1 MFTGRST
8 FPSTKG
14 KVTLVQ
20 AHHPRRKRSST
31 TRTAS
36 PRYVGCHTGS
46 SLVGLASGVTY
57 RGQEEAICRGAPSE
71 ELRKRRIGYL
81 SRSFK
86 VTHKAKA
93 AKTQSSLTTARG
105 CFDKAL
111 NYLGI
116 DLVKDLLIDT
126 RSLPNRD
133 ILRNVFR
140 MVLQHMAEF
149 DPKGLRREQRVK
161 AATITRY
168 ARVVMRDLCDC
179 DIDAQ
184 FLAPTIEE
192 WGEGYD
198 REGVALGEERR
209 ITKKAGITPTLLTDM
224 IRCWTPSTSR
234 SERSASEEQIREL
247 KFMGQVAAVT
257 LFSFVMRRSEGFSG
271 TERNTGVF
279 NGWIGFS
286 RDHAEWRDIEG
297 KVVTPNA
304 ESLKRLER
312 SGGFLLL
319 YPPITKTDQLGRIH
333 GDNPTPFP
341 VGPIRKRPKRF
352 LDVTKWMR
360 KLEERW
366 PVLTKGERRSRP
378 MFFSPIT
385 GEQISV
391 GRFDKWAMNAI
402 LQARTRAGASVTLAE
417 VKREYSLKSFRIG
430 GLNAYDECEVPLK
443 FRKRAGRWLRAE
455 SMESYLRLSSLKDFA
470 RYTEMQDHEDTSDK
484 TLSSDLPMFQE
495 ERENRIPG
503 MVVLQ
508 PTSSITFSQ
517 KDWETIRQQLEKL
530 ALTPAEG

>member
-1 MFTGRST
+1 M
-8 FPSTKG
+8 
-14 KVTLVQ
+14 
-20 AHHPRRKRSST
+20 
-31 TRTAS
+31 
-36 PRYVGCHTGS
+36 
-46 SLVGLASGVTY
+46 
-57 RGQEEAICRGAPSE
+57 
-71 ELRKRRIGYL
+71 
-81 SRSFK
+81 
-86 VTHKAKA
+86 
-93 AKTQSSLTTARG
+93 
-105 CFDKAL
+105 
-111 NYLGI
+111 
-116 DLVKDLLIDT
+116 
-126 RSLPNRD
+126 
-133 ILRNVFR
+133 
-140 MVLQHMAEF
+140 
-149 DPKGLRREQRVK
+149 
-161 AATITRY
+161 
-168 ARVVMRDLCDC
+168 
-179 DIDAQ
+179 
-184 FLAPTIEE
+184 
-192 WGEGYD
+192 GEGYD

-224 IRCWTPSTSR
+224 IRYWTPSTSR
-234 SERSASEEQIREL
+234 SDRSASEEQIKEL

-271 TERNTGVF
+271 TERNTGAF

-297 KVVTPNA
+297 KVVTPNT

-366 PVLTKGERRSRP
+366 PVLTKGERRS
-378 MFFSPIT
+378 
-385 GEQISV
+385 
-391 GRFDKWAMNAI
+391 
-402 LQARTRAGASVTLAE
+402 
-417 VKREYSLKSFRIG
+417 LKSFRIG
-430 GLNAYDECEVPLK
+430 GLNAYNECEVPLK

-455 SMESYLRLSSLKDFA
+455 SMESYLRLSSLKEFA